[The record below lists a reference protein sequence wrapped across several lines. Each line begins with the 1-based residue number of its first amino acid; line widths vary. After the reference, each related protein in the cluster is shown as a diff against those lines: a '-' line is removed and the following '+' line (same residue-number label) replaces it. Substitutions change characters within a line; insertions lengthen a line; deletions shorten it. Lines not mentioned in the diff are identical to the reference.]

1 MKQAIKEGS
10 ARLAASR
17 KARFGLVG
25 VVNTVVDF
33 IVLNVLAGAFG
44 MPLFFANVGSTTAA
58 MLTSFTLNKK
68 AVFPNSDNSNRRQ
81 FILFM
86 TVTLIGVWGV
96 QGSVLA
102 LVNLLLQPTGWPE
115 PVTRNIAKLMG
126 ICVGLIWNYLW
137 YSRFV
142 FRRAQ
147 P

>member
-1 MKQAIKEGS
+1 MKEGS
-10 ARLAASR
+10 TRLAASR

-25 VVNTVVDF
+25 VINTAVDF
-33 IVLNVLAGAFG
+33 VVLNLLAGVLG

-58 MLTSFTLNKK
+58 MLTSFSLNKK
-68 AVFPNSDNSNRRQ
+68 AVFPGSDNSNRRQ

-86 TVTLIGVWGV
+86 VVTLVGVWGV

-102 LVNLLLQPTGWPE
+102 LVHLSLQSTGWSE
-115 PVTRNIAKLMG
+115 PLIRNIAKLMG

-142 FRRAQ
+142 FRKVQ